1 MRKLFCKRKL
11 SGLLLAA
18 VAAGTLTV
26 STVAGQTATNPTKK
40 PAHKSA
46 ATKSTTSKGATH
58 STKNASSAHTST
70 AHKASTTRRSADS
83 ASTKS
88 ARLTGSR
95 RSRKTKKV
103 KGQMAPTPERIMEIQ
118 EALAK
123 KGMLSGAPTGEWDD
137 STVGAMKQFQT
148 SNGLNPSGK
157 LDALTLQKLGLGSE
171 TAGLAAPIAP
181 PNSQN
186 RLRNLTP
193 EASN

>member
-1 MRKLFCKRKL
+1 MGKLFCKRKL

-26 STVAGQTATNPTKK
+26 SAVARQTTTNHTKK
-40 PAHKSA
+40 AAHKSA
-46 ATKSTTSKGATH
+46 ATKSTAAQKSD
-58 STKNASSAHTST
+58 ASHTGT
-70 AHKASTTRRSADS
+70 AHKASTTRHSANT
-83 ASTKS
+83 ASTKT
-88 ARLTGSR
+88 ARLKGSR

-123 KGMLSGAPTGEWDD
+123 KGMFPGAPTGEWDD

-148 SNGLNPSGK
+148 SNGLNPNGK

-181 PNSQN
+181 PNSLN
-186 RLRNLTP
+186 RLRNSLP
-193 EASN
+193 EPSN